1 MEDRLRPRQG
11 WFRTTLTQNER
22 DKFRALA
29 KREGFTVTGYVDKA
43 LREVLAM
50 KEEEARSEGR
60 STRN

>member
-11 WFRTTLTQNER
+11 WFRTTLTQCER

-50 KEEEARSEGR
+50 KEEEARK
-60 STRN
+60 

>member
-11 WFRTTLTQNER
+11 WFRTTLTQCER
-22 DKFRALA
+22 NRFRALA

-43 LREVLAM
+43 LREVLATE
-50 KEEEARSEGR
+50 EEEARSEGR